1 MNDFFAPYAQE
12 FSAVALAHMLAVM
25 SPGAD
30 FAIVIRQSVRFGRPT
45 GVWTAAGIAC
55 GLALHMVYI
64 LVGMGALMQTTP
76 WVARAVALA
85 GAAYLAYLGW
95 GGIRARPAAQSDID
109 LGDAPAAATVA
120 TLTPARA
127 WRVGFLTNAM
137 NVKAT
142 LFFLAVFTTV
152 VSTSTP
158 VAVQAA
164 YGAWICGT
172 TFLWFSLVAFAFSR
186 TSVRRGFLR
195 WGHWFDRVMGVV
207 FLALALRLVLG

>member
-1 MNDFFAPYAQE
+1 MFDFFRSYGSE
-12 FSAVALAHMLAVM
+12 FAAVAIAHALAVM

-30 FAIVIRQSVRFGRPT
+30 FAIVIRQSVRFGRVV

-64 LVGMGALMQTTP
+64 LIGMGALMQTTP
-76 WVARAVALA
+76 WVARTVALA

-95 GGIRARPAAQSDID
+95 VFIRAQPSSQADVE
-109 LGDAPAAATVA
+109 LGDATSSSVA
-120 TLTPARA
+120 SPARA
-127 WRVGFLTNAM
+127 WRVGFLTNAT

-164 YGAWICGT
+164 YGVWICAS
-172 TFLWFSLVAFAFSR
+172 TFAWFSLVAVAFSR
-186 TSVRRGFLR
+186 PRVRQAFLR
-195 WGHWFDRVMGVV
+195 WGHWFERVMGVL
-207 FLALALRLVLG
+207 FIALAARLVLGS